1 MSPLSAFIYA
11 LRITCDFLAF
21 VAFVSAD
28 GHCHPTGV
36 FLDFSPIFFELVS
49 LFSLFFLDCT
59 RDFRNHWIKGK
70 SKLNCPRG
78 CADQKFTTVR
88 VLNVA
93 QTQELFARPFSD
105 FGPVSPFPAPFSA
118 FPLGA
123 HLKLRVLPLHLAAN
137 IRSVKWLCGWFYITL
152 TDSRSKR
159 KSEKI
164 IARMEEAGEWG
175 SAAGPAGLSPG
186 GACMCAFDFWPTW
199 MLNAHLFPANASS
212 WLFYWAASPAS
223 VAFRAEIAP
232 DMQFASW
239 FRCATN
245 PLCIHICSNLGN
257 FYSYFWL
264 LHIEKWSLS

>member
-1 MSPLSAFIYA
+1 MPNHELNLNVTTVAAALTGGKFIKKKKKNKKRKGKFHFVSFLRMSLMSPLSAFIYA

-93 QTQELFARPFSD
+93 QTLELFARPFSD

-137 IRSVKWLCGWFYITL
+137 IRSVK
-152 TDSRSKR
+152 
-159 KSEKI
+159 
-164 IARMEEAGEWG
+164 
-175 SAAGPAGLSPG
+175 
-186 GACMCAFDFWPTW
+186 
-199 MLNAHLFPANASS
+199 
-212 WLFYWAASPAS
+212 
-223 VAFRAEIAP
+223 
-232 DMQFASW
+232 
-239 FRCATN
+239 
-245 PLCIHICSNLGN
+245 
-257 FYSYFWL
+257 
-264 LHIEKWSLS
+264 